1 MRKDYFFI
9 GLSSRLFM
17 LLLFI
22 ILNQYD
28 KYNDASE
35 IIFKAFLE
43 LFDGRNPYSTT
54 YLLEWGSDW
63 FSQPF
68 NYGPITLFLLIPAM
82 ILPYWYHNLWIGMY
96 IMINI
101 YCFLI
106 AEYVSKI
113 ASRDLNLQNR
123 AKTLKIDKDPREN
136 RLLYYGG
143 IFFWLIPVA
152 TTCVTVFIYAPIFL
166 AVLAFGE
173 RKHPFLSGL
182 LISMAAL
189 SYQLVFLFVPVYF
202 IYFFKQGWKKFFK
215 FLIGWIPALLILL
228 FFILW
233 QYPSGT
239 IESLFLYSSEMPY
252 NKCPQCENDFDNL
265 SVFSIPRLLYNF
277 SNGQIQIGNEARI
290 VMVIIL
296 GIICLLFLFSKRYN
310 EFPELF
316 MQWYFVIAVFL
327 FTLTT
332 NYGQSHYIIFLII
345 PTLYINQ
352 MRYPDF
358 HKSTPIGAG
367 IWKWEDHDYY
377 VRKYNKLPL

>member
-82 ILPYWYHNLWIGMY
+82 ILPFWKNSLWVGMY

-123 AKTLKIDKDPREN
+123 AKTLKVDKDPREN
-136 RLLYYGG
+136 RLLY
-143 IFFWLIPVA
+143 
-152 TTCVTVFIYAPIFL
+152 
-166 AVLAFGE
+166 
-173 RKHPFLSGL
+173 
-182 LISMAAL
+182 
-189 SYQLVFLFVPVYF
+189 
-202 IYFFKQGWKKFFK
+202 
-215 FLIGWIPALLILL
+215 
-228 FFILW
+228 
-233 QYPSGT
+233 
-239 IESLFLYSSEMPY
+239 
-252 NKCPQCENDFDNL
+252 
-265 SVFSIPRLLYNF
+265 
-277 SNGQIQIGNEARI
+277 
-290 VMVIIL
+290 
-296 GIICLLFLFSKRYN
+296 
-310 EFPELF
+310 
-316 MQWYFVIAVFL
+316 
-327 FTLTT
+327 
-332 NYGQSHYIIFLII
+332 
-345 PTLYINQ
+345 
-352 MRYPDF
+352 
-358 HKSTPIGAG
+358 
-367 IWKWEDHDYY
+367 
-377 VRKYNKLPL
+377 